1 MEVLPKEI
9 IYLDHNATTPIDPAA
24 VEAMKQVMEEDF
36 GNPSS
41 AYFLGKRAKELVEQ
55 ARNDV
60 ASLLG
65 SDPDEVVF
73 TSGGSESN
81 NTVLKGIIDLR
92 RPGEFHVITSSV
104 EHPAVLNPSLFLM
117 ELGVDVTVL
126 PVDHFGQVDPEDI
139 RKAVRPSTALI
150 SIMLANNETGTMQ
163 PLNDVIGVGREHGIP
178 VHTDAA
184 QVVGKTPLNVRSLDV
199 DFLTVAG
206 HKLYAPKGIG
216 ALFVR
221 NGRVLTPLIH
231 GASQEMGKRGGTEN
245 TILAVGLGKAS
256 RVAKGRLEQDVLHAK
271 ALRDR
276 LESLLFQ
283 GLDRLVLNGHPRE
296 RLPNTLN
303 VSVPG
308 IEGAKILDGIPSV
321 MASTGAACHD
331 RSVRLSHV
339 LSAMG
344 VPPEVGMGA
353 LRFSVGRTNT
363 MEQIEEA
370 ARLIVERV
378 REMRG

>member
-221 NGRVLTPLIH
+221 NGRALTPLIH

-321 MASTGAACHD
+321 MASTGAACPD

-339 LSAMG
+339 LSARG

>member
-163 PLNDVIGVGREHGIP
+163 PLSDVIGVGREHGIP